1 MPANLPPQF
10 FLLSEKL
17 REAKTVEEKISL
29 LEKMIAVCPK
39 HKGTEKVLEDLK
51 SKIAK
56 LKKTERKRGGKREI
70 LYSFKKEGAGQIII
84 AGPPNSG
91 KTSLV
96 NILTNSRFKVGD
108 YPFTTAFPQVAAMP
122 YEDIFFQL
130 IDTPP
135 LSKDF
140 SPGWLKSLL
149 KTADGI
155 LLIFEAKEN
164 LKEEVEEIS
173 EILKNWEIEEKK
185 VIYVLNKID
194 LLKENIENEKNFLK
208 ISVKEKIGL
217 ENLKRKIF
225 ESLEIV
231 RVYSKKPG
239 KEPDFA
245 HPFVFK
251 KGTTL
256 LKLVEEIHQE
266 LVANFKYARLFK
278 KGLKEGKVVG
288 KDYLLEDGDIIEIH

>member
-17 REAKTVEEKISL
+17 REAKTVEEKISI

-39 HKGTEKVLEDLK
+39 HKGTEKVLKDLK

-278 KGLKEGKVVG
+278 KGLKEGRVVG